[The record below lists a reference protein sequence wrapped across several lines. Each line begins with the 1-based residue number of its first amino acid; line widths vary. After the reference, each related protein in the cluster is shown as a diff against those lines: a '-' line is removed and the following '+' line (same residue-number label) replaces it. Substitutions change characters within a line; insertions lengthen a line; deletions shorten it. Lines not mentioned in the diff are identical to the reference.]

1 MQFLRERE
9 REVQAEK
16 KKVASLRKELQEARS
31 KHPERDKSAEARQH
45 EPPAEDGEGA
55 PDEAME
61 CTEQDL
67 PGEISALQATV
78 DAMDAVPE
86 KAREALGPS
95 YKEKADGLRAQLQ
108 SLRDQATGDKP
119 LQVRIARAAD
129 LCRRNDKKKKKL
141 EDKMRSKMDAMVRI
155 KEELRKAEEELEQ
168 DDIEL
173 VAAAADCAAANEA
186 QSKLSQEKAEASSG
200 KAARRA
206 QGPHVDPTPRPRS
219 ELSDACHIITLAV
232 QQLQLAAGD
241 TASSE
246 QAAIFIANLQQL
258 AAGLAPAA
266 GLTAAAVV
274 KVRVPSPAAATP
286 TSMAVEAERLRLDA
300 AIEGGKGGKGKGDSF
315 QPYESEAAAVGG
327 KEDKDL

>member
-1 MQFLRERE
+1 MQLLR
-9 REVQAEK
+9 AEK
-16 KKVASLRKELQEARS
+16 QKVASLQKQFQEARS
-31 KHPERDKSAEARQH
+31 KHPERDKSAEARQP

-141 EDKMRSKMDAMVRI
+141 EDKMRSKMDAVVRA
-155 KEELRKAEEELEQ
+155 KEELRKAEEEVEQ
-168 DDIEL
+168 IDIEL
-173 VAAAADCAAANEA
+173 VAAAAECAAANEA

-232 QQLQLAAGD
+232 QQLQRAAGD

-315 QPYESEAAAVGG
+315 QPYESEAAAAGG

>member
-1 MQFLRERE
+1 MQLLRERE
-9 REVQAEK
+9 REIRAEK
-16 KKVASLRKELQEARS
+16 QKVASLRKELQEARS
-31 KHPERDKSAEARQH
+31 KHPERDKSAEARQP

-67 PGEISALQATV
+67 PGEISELQATV

-141 EDKMRSKMDAMVRI
+141 EDKMRSKMDAVVRA
-155 KEELRKAEEELEQ
+155 KEELRKAEEEVEQ
-168 DDIEL
+168 IDIEL
-173 VAAAADCAAANEA
+173 VAAAAECAAANEA

-206 QGPHVDPTPRPRS
+206 QGPHVDPTPLPRS
-219 ELSDACHIITLAV
+219 ELSDACHLITLAV
-232 QQLQLAAGD
+232 QKQY
-241 TASSE
+241 TPE
-246 QAAIFIANLQQL
+246 QASIFFAHLRGLKID
-258 AAGLAPAA
+258 GLAPAA
-266 GLTAAAVV
+266 GDTAAAVV
-274 KVRVPSPAAATP
+274 EVRVPFPAAATT
-286 TSMAVEAERLRLDA
+286 TSMAVEAERLQLDA